1 MNFIDAIS
9 ELVFGV
15 VTCILI
21 VILVGIVCSLLASAL
36 CAGHPYTTYTLGILV
51 IASLYARGVYVY
63 TRDNIR

>member
-15 VTCILI
+15 ITAILI
-21 VILVGIVCSLLASAL
+21 VILVGIVCALLASAL

-51 IASLYARGVYVY
+51 VAGFYARGVYVY
-63 TRDNIR
+63 TRDNVR

>member
-15 VTCILI
+15 ITCVLI
-21 VILVGIVCSLLASAL
+21 VILAGIVCASLASAL
-36 CAGHPYTTYTLGILV
+36 CAGHPYTTYTLGVLAV
-51 IASLYARGVYVY
+51 ASLYARGVYVY